1 MDRAVAAKQRG
12 DGEEHCRP
20 GDLHAGGERIEEQAQ
35 RRVRQ
40 EAFGP
45 EGARVREDGRVVE
58 DELGADTDGRA
69 SGDPPEDS
77 PVSVVPG
84 TRAHRP
90 QDAVV
95 HCAAHP
101 ERLANAGAQVRKSDE
116 VRDDGQRPTLGHD
129 AH

>member
-1 MDRAVAAKQRG
+1 MDRAVAAEQRG

-20 GDLHAGGERIEEQAQ
+20 GDLHACGEGVEEHTH
-35 RRVRQ
+35 RGVSE

-58 DELGADTDGRA
+58 DELGADTDCRA
-69 SGDPPEDS
+69 SGDPPHDS
-77 PVSVVPG
+77 PVGVVPG
-84 TRAHRP
+84 TLSCRP

-95 HCAAHP
+95 HCAAQP
-101 ERLANAGAQVRKSDE
+101 ERLANAGAQVRLSDK
-116 VRDDGQRPTLGHD
+116 VCDGGQGPALGHD